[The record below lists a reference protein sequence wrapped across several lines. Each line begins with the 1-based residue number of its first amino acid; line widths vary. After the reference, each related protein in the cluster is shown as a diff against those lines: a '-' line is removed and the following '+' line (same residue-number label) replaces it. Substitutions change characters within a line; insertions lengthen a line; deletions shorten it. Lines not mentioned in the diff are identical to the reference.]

1 MFKNLII
8 YTIGGEVP
16 PSSLLDEALS
26 GARFMPC
33 GKTQPVSSGW
43 VPPRDE
49 HGAYIESVGG
59 QWIARMQTETKI
71 LPAEV
76 IKRRVSEMADKI
88 EDATGRKPGKRQRK
102 ELADEAMLELLP
114 QAFTRRVQI
123 TAWIDPVRRLLMV
136 DASSGPRADLVAGS
150 LVSLWPRM
158 NLHALRVNRY
168 VDATMG
174 AWMLDEAPPLLTVDR
189 DAVLESAADDHT
201 VVRYQRY
208 ALDSRD
214 VIGHL
219 QNGKVPTKLALTY
232 NARVS
237 FVLVDDLRIQKI
249 EIADGAFM
257 EMSASHN
264 RADEFDADV
273 AITTGELR
281 PLIEYLIDELGGVAV
296 LPVEKVAQGD
306 EESAPDDDE
315 PDPLYTQA
323 CTLVRAEQKVSISQV
338 QRCLRIGYNRAARLI
353 EAMEA
358 DGLVTPMQRDGSRQV
373 IAPND
378 VAASAPAAPKGR
390 RTRKAA
396 EAVE

>member
-1 MFKNLII
+1 MRMSRPAQRDGESRAPVGNSPGCAGALHLHRKTCMFKNLIL
-8 YTIGGEVP
+8 YAIGGDLP
-16 PSSLLDEALS
+16 PSSLLEEALS

-33 GKTQPVSSGW
+33 GKTQYVSSGW
-43 VPPRDE
+43 IPPRGEE
-49 HGAYIESVGG
+49 HGAYVESVHG
-59 QWIARMQTETKI
+59 QWIMRMQTETKI

-76 IKRRVSEMADKI
+76 IKRRVAEMAEKI
-88 EDATGRKPGKRQRK
+88 EEQTGRKPGKRQRK
-102 ELADEAMLELLP
+102 ELAEEAALELLP

-123 TAWIDPVRRLLMV
+123 TAWIDPVRRLLMI
-136 DASSGPRADLVAGS
+136 DASSEPRAFLAAGS
-150 LVSLWPRM
+150 LATLWPRM

-208 ALDSRD
+208 ALDSHD

-219 QNGKVPTKLALTY
+219 MGGKVPTKLALTY

-237 FVLVDDLRIQKI
+237 FVLVGALRIQKI

-257 EMSASHN
+257 EMSAAH
-264 RADEFDADV
+264 ADEFDADV
-273 AITTGELR
+273 AITCGELQ
-281 PLIEYLIDELGGVAV
+281 PLIKYLIDELGGQAV
-296 LPVEKVAQGD
+296 LPIEKAAQDG
-306 EESAPDDDE
+306 PDD
-315 PDPLYTQA
+315 
-323 CTLVRAEQKVSISQV
+323 
-338 QRCLRIGYNRAARLI
+338 
-353 EAMEA
+353 EAPVEA
-358 DGLVTPMQRDGSRQV
+358 P
-373 IAPND
+373 
-378 VAASAPAAPKGR
+378 APKGR